1 MSKNQSQMHIQQQN
15 GVVAHYQ
22 QQPNVQVVERN
33 GSQGRE
39 NSGEVRANTRSLE
52 RRQTNVVFNYNVG
65 PVGVQTQNRVNQQII
80 QQVPHQGVRSASL
93 SPVPISTMPP
103 SLIPK
108 PQLQPPVAQPV
119 AQTVAQSPSVSHKV
133 QAKSTQQI

>member
-1 MSKNQSQMHIQQQN
+1 MGKNQSQMHIQQKN

-22 QQPNVQVVERN
+22 QQPNVQVVESN
-33 GSQGRE
+33 GSQGRG
-39 NSGEVRANTRSLE
+39 NSGEVRENTRSLE

-65 PVGVQTQNRVNQQII
+65 QVGAQTQNRVNQQII

-93 SPVPISTMPP
+93 SPVPISTIQPP
-103 SLIPK
+103 AIPK
-108 PQLQPPVAQPV
+108 PQLQPALTQTVAQP
-119 AQTVAQSPSVSHKV
+119 VAQSPSVSNKV